1 MPQIEKHELPPAADG
16 SQQWVRIHTVPTHGM
31 AKRITK
37 AHVDGLSDGDI
48 LGIETVVVREL
59 TAELLVKDDEGR
71 EIPWSDGEAIDELP
85 EPVVSAIYLACS
97 PVVENLFPET
107 PRGNR
112 AGRRQAA
119 KTQR

>member
-16 SQQWVRIHTVPTHGM
+16 SQQWVRLHMVPTHGM
-31 AKRITK
+31 AKRITR
-37 AHVDGLSDGDI
+37 AHVTGLSDGDL

-59 TAELLVKDDEGR
+59 VAEILVKDDEGR
-71 EIPWSDGEAIDELP
+71 EVPWNDGEAVEDLP
-85 EPVVSAIYLACS
+85 EPVAAAIYQAAM
-97 PVVENLFPET
+97 PVINGLFPEN

-112 AGRRQAA
+112 AGRRQA